1 MRLKQRH
8 EQNKIGK
15 NLINIHFG
23 PKAAKLWQEAFIE
36 ASEAFV
42 GEAPFDAAPAEAV
55 EMQIEAN
62 EDEVEVHDPIAG
74 EVVRVVFSKLPDK
87 VLF

>member
-15 NLINIHFG
+15 NLINGHFG
-23 PKAAKLWQEAFIE
+23 HKAAKLWQEAFIE

-42 GEAPFDAAPAEAV
+42 GEALVAAAPNEAV
-55 EMQIEAN
+55 EI
-62 EDEVEVHDPIAG
+62 
-74 EVVRVVFSKLPDK
+74 
-87 VLF
+87 

>member
-15 NLINIHFG
+15 NLINGHFG

-36 ASEAFV
+36 ASDAVVEEARL
-42 GEAPFDAAPAEAV
+42 EAAPCKAIEIQV
-55 EMQIEAN
+55 EAN

-74 EVVRVVFSKLPDK
+74 EVVRVVFRKLPDK
-87 VLF
+87 QLF

>member
-1 MRLKQRH
+1 MRFNQLH

-15 NLINIHFG
+15 NRINAHFG

-36 ASEAFV
+36 ASDAFV
-42 GEAPFDAAPAEAV
+42 EEARLEAAPYKAIEIQ
-55 EMQIEAN
+55 MEAN

-74 EVVRVVFSKLPDK
+74 EVVRVVFRKLPNK
-87 VLF
+87 Q